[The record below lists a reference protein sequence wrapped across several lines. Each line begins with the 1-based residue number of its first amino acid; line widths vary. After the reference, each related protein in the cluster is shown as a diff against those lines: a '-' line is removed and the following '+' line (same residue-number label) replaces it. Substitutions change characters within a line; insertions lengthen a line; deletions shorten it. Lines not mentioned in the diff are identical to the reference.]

1 VIVFDVGVV
10 RSLAERDPAVA
21 LALAAELAAMV
32 RIAVGELA
40 ATAFGSVRQRV
51 ARHLLDLAASSDRD
65 GRAVARVSQQEL
77 AEAVGSV
84 REVVSRTLRQLRDE
98 GVVDTGASWI
108 AVLDPG
114 RLCDVAIPSAND
126 HRPLTVSRLGLA
138 AGA

>member
-1 VIVFDVGVV
+1 
-10 RSLAERDPAVA
+10 
-21 LALAAELAAMV
+21 
-32 RIAVGELA
+32 
-40 ATAFGSVRQRV
+40 
-51 ARHLLDLAASSDRD
+51 
-65 GRAVARVSQQEL
+65 VSQQEL

-98 GVVDTGASWI
+98 GVVDSGASWI